1 MRWPTVFLVCF
12 LAVLVAVCIVYSV
25 DRHASYSRYAL
36 VRPADIK
43 TGGVMFLL
51 DRKTADMWLV
61 RAYHGRK
68 KIVEVE
74 SW

>member
-25 DRHASYSRYAL
+25 DRHASYSRYVL
-36 VRPADIK
+36 ERTAD
-43 TGGVMFLL
+43 TESRNMFLL

-61 RAYHGRK
+61 IGVRRK
-68 KIVEVE
+68 KVVEVE
-74 SW
+74 KFR